1 MRSPLVLTLAGAL
14 FVTCIAVDGTPG
26 KKKKEEATQTLDVPP
41 DPPPAVVAETRRL
54 VFQTSTLSAKGLL
67 SQQIRDALHEAIRQN
82 GGNPVVQIRA
92 FVSGAGDLRRV
103 PQLVGQTF
111 VEKKHLQLPAVT
123 VIQAGG
129 LPVENAQVVL
139 EITSVAKRDVNPL
152 GLLFVA
158 AREHSAEQA
167 LQPLG
172 PLADHSLNDIASA
185 LAGRGEAVRVTCFTT
200 ALDSA
205 AAITATMSAKFPG
218 AALDL
223 VQTRRAS
230 AHTAVACEAI
240 ARATVLNPP
249 PVAGLTYV
257 NGDRVVLTGTQ
268 TAYGYTA
275 DDARLAYRRFEKLL
289 GGYGASIQSAAL
301 LHIYPLSASI
311 AAQAARVRRE
321 FVTGPAPAVSEIQF
335 ESLPGMDS
343 AFALEAVAPA
353 TTQP

>member
-1 MRSPLVLTLAGAL
+1 MRSPIVLTIAGILVLACLAMDGAP
-14 FVTCIAVDGTPG
+14 A
-26 KKKKEEATQTLDVPP
+26 KKRKEEATQTLEAPP

-54 VFQTSTLSAKGLL
+54 LFQTSALSPKGLL
-67 SQQIRDALHEAIRQN
+67 SQQIRDALRDLMRQS
-82 GGNPVVQIRA
+82 GGNQVAQIRV
-92 FVSGAGDLRRV
+92 FVSGTGDLRRV
-103 PQLVGQTF
+103 PQLVGETF
-111 VEKKHLQLPAVT
+111 AEKKHLQLPAVT

-152 GLLFVA
+152 GLLFVS
-158 AREHSAEQA
+158 AREHSSEKP

-172 PLADHSLNDIASA
+172 PLADQSLDDIASV
-185 LAGRGEAVRVTCFTT
+185 LSGRGEAVRVTCFTT

-205 AAITATMSAKFPG
+205 PAITAAMSAKFPG

-223 VQTRRAS
+223 VQTQRAS
-230 AHTAVACEAI
+230 SHSSVACEAV

-249 PVAGLTYV
+249 ASTGVTYA
-257 NGDRVVLTGTQ
+257 NSDRVVLTGTQ
-268 TAYGYTA
+268 TAFGYTV

-289 GGYGASIQSAAL
+289 GGYGASLQSAVA

-311 AAQAARVRRE
+311 AAQAARVRKE
-321 FVTGPAPAVSEIQF
+321 FVKGPTSAVSEIQF

-353 TTQP
+353 STQP

>member
-1 MRSPLVLTLAGAL
+1 M
-14 FVTCIAVDGTPG
+14 
-26 KKKKEEATQTLDVPP
+26 
-41 DPPPAVVAETRRL
+41 
-54 VFQTSTLSAKGLL
+54 FQTSTLNSKGLL
-67 SQQIRDALHEAIRQN
+67 SQQTRDALREILKQN
-82 GGNPVVQIRA
+82 GGNQIVQIRA
-92 FVSGAGDLRRV
+92 FVAGTGDLRRV
-103 PQLVGQTF
+103 PQLVSENF
-111 VEKKHLQLPAVT
+111 AEKRHLQLPAVT

-139 EITSVAKRDVNPL
+139 ETTSVAKRDLNPF

-158 AREHSAEQA
+158 AREHSSAEP

-172 PLADHSLNDIASA
+172 PLADQSLNDIAA
-185 LAGRGEAVRVTCFTT
+185 LLSGRGEALRVTCFTT

-205 AAITATMSAKFPG
+205 RSITAAMSAKFPG

-223 VQTRRAS
+223 VQTRRA
-230 AHTAVACEAI
+230 ATHTTVACEAV

-249 PVAGLTYV
+249 AAPGLTYV
-257 NGDRVVLTGTQ
+257 NSNRVVLTGTQ
-268 TAYGYTA
+268 TAFGYTA

-289 GGYGASIQSAAL
+289 AGYGASIQSAAL
-301 LHIYPLSASI
+301 LHIYPLSPSI
-311 AAQAARVRRE
+311 AAQAARIRKE
-321 FVTGPAPAVSEIQF
+321 FVKGPPPAVSDIQF